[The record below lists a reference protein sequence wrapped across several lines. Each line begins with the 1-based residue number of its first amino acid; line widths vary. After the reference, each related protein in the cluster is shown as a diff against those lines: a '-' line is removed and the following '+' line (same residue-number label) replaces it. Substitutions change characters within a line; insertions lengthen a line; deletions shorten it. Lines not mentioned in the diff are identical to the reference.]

1 MEAFVVLRYGSGGA
15 RYVRDHKGERTI
27 KKTLATLS
35 TIGLIS
41 ITVAT
46 VYAEQKNLAGNW
58 TFRVNNEMSL
68 RLVLTQ
74 KGKNIT
80 GTLQNPHGNPIHLK
94 GQFSGRELKFTGS
107 SEGGEWA
114 YRLTGKGMLQPDG
127 SFAGDLKS
135 NVGDMTWT
143 AIRAPAE

>member
-1 MEAFVVLRYGSGGA
+1 VLRYGSGGA

-27 KKTLATLS
+27 KKTLATLT
-35 TIGLIS
+35 TIGLIL
-41 ITVAT
+41 ITVAA

>member
-1 MEAFVVLRYGSGGA
+1 M
-15 RYVRDHKGERTI
+15 
-27 KKTLATLS
+27 KKTLAILTI
-35 TIGLIS
+35 IGLIL
-41 ITVAT
+41 ITVAAA
-46 VYAEQKNLAGNW
+46 YAEQKNLAGNW
-58 TFRVNNEMSL
+58 TFRVNDEMTL

-94 GQFSGRELKFTGS
+94 GQFSGKELKCAGS

-114 YRLTGKGMLQPDG
+114 YRLSGKGTLQPDG

-135 NVGDMTWT
+135 NFGDMTWT
-143 AIRAPAE
+143 AIRAPAK